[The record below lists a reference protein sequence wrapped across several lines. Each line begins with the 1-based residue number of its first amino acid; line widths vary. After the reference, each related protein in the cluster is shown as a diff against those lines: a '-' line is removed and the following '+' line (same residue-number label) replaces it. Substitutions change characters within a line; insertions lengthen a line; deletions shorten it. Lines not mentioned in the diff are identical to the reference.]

1 NQANVVDIGAIWS
14 KVSGGYL
21 KTSGTQVQPGGFMAA
36 ARMDINAERIKAVN
50 DAFQIRKADGSVDRE
65 ASDALVA
72 QLKAN
77 LGLDYTSSTV
87 EDDIHQDFVKEK
99 KGLPTFVVMALAV
112 AASVM
117 TAGAA
122 SAAMGVAMANM
133 TIGQAMMTAAL
144 SS

>member
-1 NQANVVDIGAIWS
+1 
-14 KVSGGYL
+14 
-21 KTSGTQVQPGGFMAA
+21 
-36 ARMDINAERIKAVN
+36 
-50 DAFQIRKADGSVDRE
+50 
-65 ASDALVA
+65 
-72 QLKAN
+72 
-77 LGLDYTSSTV
+77 
-87 EDDIHQDFVKEK
+87 IHQDFVKEK

-144 SS
+144 SSVASSAVSQVASGQGLNFGKLVMAGAVGAATAGLTHGIT